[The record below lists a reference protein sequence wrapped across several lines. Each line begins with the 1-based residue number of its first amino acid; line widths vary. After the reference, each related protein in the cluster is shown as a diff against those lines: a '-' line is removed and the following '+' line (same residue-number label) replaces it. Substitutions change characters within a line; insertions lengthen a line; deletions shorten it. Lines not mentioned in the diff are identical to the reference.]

1 MINQLIHQH
10 SKEMILSHMSSSMGG
25 SVAKENTQK
34 MKSYLQQIAEELKN
48 SSDVK
53 GIIESI
59 DDKQKALA
67 VFYAMSVEKIYDLA
81 PVITY
86 YLATLCINDSAI
98 VPNDKLDARAMRVL
112 SIFGNLEF
120 FARITNLCL
129 SPAFGNY
136 KGKLNNVKPFFDFI
150 IMSDTFLVWDL
161 QDSYPK
167 LSSLKRL
174 TEENAFVYQRAFSK
188 EDIIY
193 EGGLAHKVLFTVI
206 DKYIIK

>member
-1 MINQLIHQH
+1 MINQLIHQY
-10 SKEMILSHMSSSMGG
+10 SKEMILSYMSSCMGG
-25 SVAKENTQK
+25 SVDKGNTQK

-53 GIIESI
+53 SIIESI

-67 VFYAMSVEKIYDLA
+67 VFYAMSIEKICDLA

-86 YLATLCINDSAI
+86 YLATLCIDDNTIA
-98 VPNDKLDARAMRVL
+98 PNDKLDARAMRVL
-112 SIFGNLEF
+112 SIFGNLDF
-120 FARITNLCL
+120 FARIANLCL

-136 KGKLNNVKPFFDFI
+136 KGKLNNVKAFFDFV
-150 IMSDTFLVWDL
+150 IMSDTFLVWEL
-161 QDSYPK
+161 QDFYPK

-174 TEENAFVYQRAFSK
+174 TKENVSVYQHTFSK

-193 EGGLAHKVLFTVI
+193 EGGLAHKILFAVI